1 MSGDPDSGAAPGVV
15 TTETVGPEWASVVL
29 GVVRAAF
36 ADRPVLDPPAD
47 ALVETLDTIEARLRA
62 HGGIVAR
69 LDDEPVGALILD
81 PDHEGIVWLRRF
93 GVVPGVQGRGVAGA
107 LITAAADAAA
117 GRRGLG
123 VFAREELPQTVGFWA
138 RQGFAEI
145 DRHPPYVEMVRSLPQ
160 AYDAATAEEMRTIGR
175 VLAERLEPGDLVVLS
190 GGLGAGKTTFT
201 QGLGEG
207 LGVRGAVTSPTFVI
221 SRVHP
226 STAGGPPLVHVDA
239 YRLDGLDELDDLDLD
254 TAVED
259 AVTVVEWG
267 SGVVEQL
274 AESRLEVRIE
284 RSDTAPVATPADRPD
299 PGEGI
304 AAAGTGDDQDDE
316 DEPLDPRV
324 VRIQGYGPRWTF
336 LARLPLQPPAPD
348 QPGTAR

>member
-1 MSGDPDSGAAPGVV
+1 MTGRPDRDRADAGPGVV
-15 TTETVGPEWASVVL
+15 TTETVGPERASVVL
-29 GVVRAAF
+29 GVVLAAF
-36 ADRPVLDPPAD
+36 ADRPTLDPPAD
-47 ALVETLDTIEARLRA
+47 ALGETLDTVEARLRA

-69 LDDEPVGALILD
+69 IDGEPVGALVLD

-107 LITAAADAAA
+107 LIRAAAEAAA

-123 VFAREELPQTVGFWA
+123 VFARQELPDTVAFWA

-175 VLAERLEPGDLVVLS
+175 VLAGRLEPGDLVVLS

-226 STAGGPPLVHVDA
+226 ATGGGPPLVHVDA

-267 SGVVEQL
+267 TGVVEQL
-274 AESRLEVRIE
+274 AESRLEVRID
-284 RSDTAPVATPADRPD
+284 RSATAPVAETGVHA
-299 PGEGI
+299 GEG
-304 AAAGTGDDQDDE
+304 QDE
-316 DEPLDPRV
+316 GDEPLDPRV

-336 LARLPLQPPAPD
+336 LARLPLQPPAHGH
-348 QPGTAR
+348 PGAAR

>member
-1 MSGDPDSGAAPGVV
+1 MSGHGHGTV

-29 GVVRAAF
+29 AVVRAAF
-36 ADRPVLDPPAD
+36 ADRPTLDPPAD

-69 LDDEPVGALILD
+69 IDGEPVGALILD

-107 LITAAADAAA
+107 LIAAAARSAA

-123 VFAREELPQTVGFWA
+123 VFAREELPRTIDFWA

-160 AYDAATAEEMRTIGR
+160 AYDAATADDMRALGR
-175 VLAERLEPGDLVVLS
+175 VLAGRLEPGDLVVLS

-207 LGVRGAVTSPTFVI
+207 LGVRGGVTSPTFVI

-226 STAGGPPLVHVDA
+226 PRSEGPALVHVDA
-239 YRLDGLDELDDLDLD
+239 YRLGGLAELDDLDLD
-254 TAVED
+254 TSLDD

-267 SGVVEQL
+267 AGVAEQL
-274 AESRLEVRIE
+274 AESRLEVTIE
-284 RSDTAPVATPADRPD
+284 RAGDAPTDRPD
-299 PGEGI
+299 RREDPDDPDHPG
-304 AAAGTGDDQDDE
+304 GDGE
-316 DEPLDPRV
+316 PEEPLDPRV
-324 VRIQGYGPRWTF
+324 VRVQGYGPRWTF
-336 LARLPLQPPAPD
+336 LARLPLQPAAPD
-348 QPGTAR
+348 RPGAAR